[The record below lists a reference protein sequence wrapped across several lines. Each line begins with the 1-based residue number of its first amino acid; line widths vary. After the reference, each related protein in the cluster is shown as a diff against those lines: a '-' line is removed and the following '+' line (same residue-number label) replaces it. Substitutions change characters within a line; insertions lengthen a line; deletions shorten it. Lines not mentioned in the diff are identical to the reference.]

1 MTLAKQNNKLLFLLV
16 PIVTYAGISFYNKVE
31 DLKNNVKFFIDK
43 FRVHGIVNSTYLRL
57 FTTVRLI
64 NQAQSPLKIS
74 DLQVSIQYIDP
85 QKVITDIGTSIQ
97 SHSFSIDPNQT
108 QVFDLGTDLSL
119 FSIPYDKLP
128 GLLKGEKITVR
139 IIASFTAFGKR
150 LIIPSDQV
158 LELPSAAISII
169 NIFKTQK

>member
-1 MTLAKQNNKLLFLLV
+1 MTLAKQNNKLLFILV
-16 PIVTYAGISFYNKVE
+16 PIVTYAGFSFYKKVE

-74 DLQVSIQYIDP
+74 DLQVFIQYIDP
-85 QKVITDIGTSIQ
+85 RKVVTDLGASIQ
-97 SHSFSIDPNQT
+97 SHNISIDPNQT

-119 FSIPYDKLP
+119 FALPYDKFP

-150 LIIPSDQV
+150 LVIPSDQP
-158 LELPSAAISII
+158 LQLPSAVISII
-169 NIFKTQK
+169 NFLKPWL